1 VTLTPY
7 RQVLAVPGLAR
18 ILLVATLA
26 RIPATAGGLVLTLH
40 VVDAL
45 DRGYGAAGIVTAA
58 WTVGVALGG
67 PWRGRVVDR
76 FGVRAALVPSIVV
89 ELAFWSA
96 APWLPYGVLL
106 PGAVLVGLFSLP
118 VFSLT
123 RQVIGVLVP
132 EPLRRTAFALDS
144 ITVELSFMVGPV
156 VAVLVVTQF
165 SSTAGLIAMGVSQ
178 AVAGL
183 ALVLLNPPIRSESPA
198 EVHGGGAARRW
209 FTPRFVAVLLL
220 MTASGVALVGTDVAS
235 VAVLRSAGHTEL
247 LGLVLAAWG
256 FGSVVGGVVY
266 GALARTV
273 SSATL
278 VVGLAIVTIPLGL
291 APSWW
296 VLALA
301 LVPVGALCAPSIAA
315 TVADVSRLVPEA
327 RRGEALGWHST
338 AGTFGIALGAPL
350 TGFAID
356 HFGPG
361 WGFAAAGAAGLV
373 LALVA
378 LLLFRVAGSPRA
390 ADREEVAAATV

>member
-1 VTLTPY
+1 MTLTPY

-40 VVDAL
+40 VVGAL
-45 DRGYGAAGIVTAA
+45 DRGYGAAGVVTAA

-67 PWRGRVVDR
+67 PWRGRAVDR
-76 FGVRAALVPSIVV
+76 FGVRAALLPSIVV

-118 VFSLT
+118 VSGLT
-123 RQVIGVLVP
+123 RQTIGVLVP

-144 ITVELSFMVGPV
+144 IALEVSFMAGPV
-156 VAVLVVTQF
+156 TAVLVVTQF

-183 ALVLLNPPIRSESPA
+183 ALVLLNPPIRSESSA
-198 EVHGGGAARRW
+198 EVCGVAARGW

-220 MTASGVALVGTDVAS
+220 MTASGVALVGTDVAT
-235 VAVLRSAGHTEL
+235 VAALRSAGHTEL
-247 LGLVLAAWG
+247 IGLVLAAWG
-256 FGSVVGGVVY
+256 IGSVVGGVVY
-266 GALARTV
+266 GALARTL

-278 VVGLAIVTIPLGL
+278 VVGLAIVTMPLGL
-291 APSWW
+291 VQSWW
-296 VLALA
+296 VLAIA
-301 LVPVGALCAPSIAA
+301 LVPVGALCAPSVSA

-338 AGTFGIALGAPL
+338 AGTFGVAIGAPL

-356 HFGPG
+356 HLGPG
-361 WGFAAAGAAGLV
+361 WGFATAGAAGLV

-378 LLLFRVAGSPRA
+378 PLLARVAGSPRPVTH
-390 ADREEVAAATV
+390 EEVASSKV